1 MTTDPTTEDSTWDL
15 ADVISDRIQP
25 TDEVTVYLNE
35 VAAYAKSK
43 VQDALDKAAKAK
55 NVKEV
60 ETLTKKLEEVDAELE
75 ATAYTI
81 HLTGVPSRMRE
92 DIASKALSEYPFRL
106 DLMGRDEPA
115 NAQKRLE
122 RENALLWHA
131 QIADVVNAR
140 GQHKRD
146 WTVGTKLPDGS
157 YEDGTI
163 DLFIGNLPTS
173 AQVAVDT
180 AIKQLAIRVN
190 QFSVASKTPDF
201 S

>member
-1 MTTDPTTEDSTWDL
+1 MSTDPTTESPDWDL
-15 ADVISDRIQP
+15 NDVISERAQP

-43 VQDALDKAAKAK
+43 IQDAIDKATKAK
-55 NVKEV
+55 DMKEV
-60 ETLTKKLEEVDAELE
+60 ETLTKKLDEVNADLE
-75 ATAYTI
+75 SSAYTI

-92 DIASKALSEYPFRL
+92 DIASRALSEYPFKV

-115 NAQKRLE
+115 NAQKRLQ
-122 RENALLWHA
+122 RESALLWHS
-131 QIADVVNAR
+131 QVVDVVNAK

-146 WTVGTKLPDGS
+146 WTVGEKQPDGS
-157 YEDGTI
+157 YKDGTI

-180 AIKQLAIRVN
+180 AIKQLAARVN

>member
-1 MTTDPTTEDSTWDL
+1 MSTDPTTEDSTWDL
-15 ADVISDRIQP
+15 SDVISDRAQP

-43 VQDALDKAAKAK
+43 VQDALDKATKAK
-55 NVKEV
+55 NIKEV
-60 ETLTKKLEEVDAELE
+60 ESLTAKLDEVNAELE
-75 ATAYTI
+75 ATAYTV

-92 DIASKALSEYPFRL
+92 DIASRALSEYPFKL
-106 DLMGRDEPA
+106 DLMGRDDPA

-131 QIADVVNAR
+131 QVVDVVNAH

-146 WTVGTKLPDGS
+146 WTVGTKQPDGS

-163 DLFIGNLPTS
+163 DLFIRQLPTS
-173 AQVAVDT
+173 AQIAVDT
-180 AIKQLAIRVN
+180 LIKQLAVRVN
-190 QFSVASKTPDF
+190 QFSVASKVPDF

>member
-1 MTTDPTTEDSTWDL
+1 MSTNPSTESPEWDL
-15 ADVISDRIQP
+15 NDVISDRAQP
-25 TDEVTVYLNE
+25 TEEVKIYLNE

-43 VQDALDKAAKAK
+43 IQESIDKATKAK
-55 NVKEV
+55 KLDEV
-60 ETLTKKLEEVDAELE
+60 ERLTKKLDEVNAELE
-75 ATAYTI
+75 ATAYTV

-92 DIASKALSEYPFRL
+92 DIASKALSEYPFKL
-106 DLMGRDEPA
+106 DLMGRDDPA

-131 QIADVVNAR
+131 QVTDVVNAS

-146 WTVGTKLPDGS
+146 WTVGTKMPDGS

-173 AQVAVDT
+173 AQVAVDN
-180 AIKQLAIRVN
+180 AIKQLAARVN
-190 QFSVASKTPDF
+190 QFSVASKSPDF